1 MATIKTQA
9 NDGDVDAFLDA
20 VPDDRRRADARVL
33 RTLMEDVTGA
43 PATMWGPSI
52 VGFGSAP
59 YTSSSGTNDWFVVGF
74 SPRKAAL
81 TIYGVHDEYAGADAA
96 LGELGPHSTGKGCLY
111 VKRLGDVDEHVLAR
125 LIRAAWERPR
135 PPG

>member
-9 NDGDVDAFLDA
+9 NDGDVDAFLDT
-20 VPDDRRRADARVL
+20 VPDNRRADARVL

-43 PATMWGPSI
+43 PATMWGTSI

-59 YTSSSGTNDWFVVGF
+59 YTNSSGTNDWFVVGF

-81 TIYGVHDEYAGADAA
+81 TIYGVHDEYAGADAD
-96 LGELGPHSTGKGCLY
+96 LSELGPHSTGKGCLY
-111 VKRLGDVDEHVLAR
+111 IKRLGDVDEHVLAR
-125 LIRAAWERPR
+125 LIRTAWERPR
-135 PPG
+135 PG